1 MRALTERLEAM
12 LAAGE
17 DSALLR
23 FSLGNAWLAGDPAR
37 AAEHLQRAVEIDP
50 DYSAAW
56 KILGKALDAAG
67 RPDAAISTYEQGIE
81 VAERKGDKQ
90 AAREMQVFLR
100 RLLKNRKPV

>member
-1 MRALTERLEAM
+1 MSALTDRLEAM

-23 FSLGNAWLAGDPAR
+23 FSLGNACIGSDPGR

-50 DYSAAW
+50 TYSAAW
-56 KILGKALDAAG
+56 KVLGKALDGAG
-67 RPDAAISTYEQGIE
+67 KPDAAISVYEQGID

-90 AAREMQVFLR
+90 AAREMQVFLK
-100 RLLKNRKPV
+100 RLLKNRDSA

>member
-1 MRALTERLEAM
+1 MSALTDRLEAM

-23 FSLGNAWLAGDPAR
+23 FSLGNAWLAADPAR

-50 DYSAAW
+50 GYSAAW

-67 RPDAAISTYEQGIE
+67 RSDAAISVYEQGTD

-100 RLLKNRKPV
+100 RLLKNRDAD